1 MDSSLEDKKFETIC
15 QYQNR
20 ESSNLNSRFEAYGV
34 NTLEAKVPIVSDTIV
49 EQLKGADDNDRLI
62 ATLALKT
69 KSASNALEG
78 RPSRT
83 RNKTLTIVPIGNDLI
98 LATGQTR
105 EKSPVDPDQLDEDL
119 EEYMRVAAQK
129 KRRLVCGQEP
139 NIEDPQRTTSGN
151 YTHTSTKHIFKPL
164 AYTQSKQPKMDC
176 SDGPETQ
183 EDLDR
188 DLEDYM
194 AKAKSLKA
202 QKQLIA
208 NATDRAAM
216 MEEMENWDL

>member
-1 MDSSLEDKKFETIC
+1 MDPSSEDKKFETIC
-15 QYQNR
+15 QYANAD
-20 ESSNLNSRFEAYGV
+20 SSNLNSRFEAYGV

-49 EQLKGADDNDRLI
+49 EQLKGAADDDRLI

-69 KSASNALEG
+69 KSASDALEG

-83 RNKTLTIVPIGNDLI
+83 RNKTLTMVPIGNDVI

-119 EEYMRVAAQK
+119 ESYMRIAAEK
-129 KRRLVCGQEP
+129 KRRLAGGQ
-139 NIEDPQRTTSGN
+139 DPQDEEPKPTTSGS
-151 YTHTSTKHIFKPL
+151 YTHASTKHIFKPL
-164 AYTQSKQPKMDC
+164 AQPKQAKMDC
-176 SDGPETQ
+176 SDDAETQ
-183 EDLDR
+183 EDLDK

-194 AKAKSLKA
+194 TKAKSLKA
-202 QKQLIA
+202 QKQRIA
-208 NATDRAAM
+208 DATDRAAM